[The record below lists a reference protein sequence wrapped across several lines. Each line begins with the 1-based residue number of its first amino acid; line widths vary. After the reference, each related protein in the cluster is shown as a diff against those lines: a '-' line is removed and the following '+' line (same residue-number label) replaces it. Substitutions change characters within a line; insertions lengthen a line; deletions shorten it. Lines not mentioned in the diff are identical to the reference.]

1 MQNQQSNYQ
10 INVYGYTTDDGVT
23 FRLDT
28 TKFRNVYS
36 GNIDNLDYM
45 EVSQFDGYTQYEST
59 RQCILEFEQLQP
71 CKVQSDN
78 RTPYELAIGERCYQ
92 IIDGQSQKITCTTGG
107 KLVQVYDL
115 EGDSIYDYPYYPEI
129 VIDSLVRLNIAA
141 EYMNDYYAE
150 SIVYDN
156 QKGLKLQE
164 ISQNDQ
170 YTRSQSAAYDET
182 TRTYDT
188 DVLRSMFQ
196 IQREGQSVD
205 TNKAELY
212 RLGKFV
218 GNQDRTY
225 KLKTWCNQY
234 GFSQVQE
241 PVTQQ
246 YKYQYQSYQWAA
258 NEMNKNVTE
267 LVIPVKDQQEFS
279 DLKLQFVSSG
289 QYGIQRLTSFYQTTN
304 SIQVGFKDM
313 VDQLQVQYNTVG
325 YGFIAEDSVVQL
337 IQISD
342 IVSIRTVQPSNE
354 SVLQQ
359 LYNSNTQFECKVQ
372 GKLRKV
378 YQIQQTGYQ
387 QVDKGGEQK
396 FEFTNPISN
405 VIILRAPSS
414 QQLSQSFLN
423 GQNTKSEAQQTG
435 NQLVFDQDPR
445 SELSFTVSQPGNT
458 QVSTTYQQTE
468 QNGLFAAFIVSYDS
482 QYTEPIQYNDGYQ
495 YKQYIRSTGFQ
506 SGDKDL
512 YSDIITDESL
522 FMRQSDGFKVKQFS
536 QTGYTLS
543 LKDFIVIKSFPLLD
557 DQKFDFYD
565 RKYETYRYTIYYPSQ
580 VFGQFRLSDII
591 KEAD

>member
-36 GNIDNLDYM
+36 GNIDDLDYM

-78 RTPYELAIGERCYQ
+78 RTPYELGIGERCYQ

-115 EGDSIYDYPYYPEI
+115 EGDWIYDQPYYPEI
-129 VIDSLVRLNIAA
+129 VIYSLVRLNVAA
-141 EYMNDYYAE
+141 EYMSDYYAE

-156 QKGLKLQE
+156 QNGLKLQE

-212 RLGKFV
+212 RLGSFI
-218 GNQDRTY
+218 GNQDSTY

-258 NEMNKNVTE
+258 NELNKNVTE

-313 VDQLQVQYNTVG
+313 VDQLQVQYNTAG
-325 YGFIAEDSVVQL
+325 YGFIPQDSVVQL
-337 IQISD
+337 VQISD
-342 IVSIRTVQPSNE
+342 IVSIRTVQPSDE

-387 QVDKGGEQK
+387 QVEKGGEQK

>member
-36 GNIDNLDYM
+36 GNIDDLDYI

-115 EGDSIYDYPYYPEI
+115 EGDWIYDQPYYPEI

-141 EYMNDYYAE
+141 EYMSDYYAE

-170 YTRSQSAAYDET
+170 YTRSQSVAYDET

-205 TNKAELY
+205 TNNAELY
-212 RLGKFV
+212 RLGNFV

-258 NEMNKNVTE
+258 NELNKNVTE

-289 QYGIQRLTSFYQTTN
+289 QYGIQELTSFYQTPD
-304 SIQVGFKDM
+304 SVQSGFKDM
-313 VDQLQVQYNTVG
+313 VDQLQIQYNTVG
-325 YGFIAEDSVVQL
+325 YGFIPQDSVVQL
-337 IQISD
+337 VQISD
-342 IVSIRTVQPSNE
+342 IVSIRTVQPSSE

-359 LYNSNTQFECKVQ
+359 LYNQNTQFECKVQ

-423 GQNTKSEAQQTG
+423 GQNTRSEAQQTG

-512 YSDIITDESL
+512 YSDIITDDQL

-536 QTGYTLS
+536 QSGYTLS

-557 DQKFDFYD
+557 NQKFDFYD

>member
-218 GNQDRTY
+218 GNQDNTY

-258 NEMNKNVTE
+258 NELNKNVTE

>member
-218 GNQDRTY
+218 GNQDNTY